1 MHRSKF
7 LWHALS
13 LRRACEP
20 KHHALRGLRAC
31 HTVALSC
38 QVVLIGSLL
47 VAACLMADESA
58 EIEKPSPDEIARL
71 IERLGASEFEERESA
86 TRRLLN
92 LGAAVREELVRAK
105 NSESAEV
112 RLRAAALLKLIDKP
126 PAIEELKALAS
137 QPDDKL
143 DLEQG
148 MWLIARIVD
157 PGVRREELTKPLD
170 ALAAKVRERL
180 GKDIAPKTADPKLV
194 VAALRSVLFDDEK
207 FTGNVDDYGN
217 PDNSSLA
224 RVLATRKGLPIT
236 LSHVVVGVGERL
248 EIPLVGVP
256 TSGRY
261 IVKYEG
267 RRAPT
272 GFPRDDIF
280 LNPFDEGRIL
290 SRVDREQMF
299 PGFDPDGLPEPST
312 KRLVLVRML
321 NNLESH
327 LFNRDE
333 IDRAYQAL
341 AFRQLLEQHAP
352 RPAAP

>member
-1 MHRSKF
+1 M
-7 LWHALS
+7 
-13 LRRACEP
+13 
-20 KHHALRGLRAC
+20 C

-38 QVVLIGSLL
+38 RVVVSSLL
-47 VAACLMADESA
+47 LLAACLMADESKVA
-58 EIEKPSPDEIARL
+58 ERPPSSEEITLL
-71 IERLGASEFEERESA
+71 IERLGAPQFDEREAA
-86 TRRLLN
+86 TKQLLK
-92 LGAAVREELVRAK
+92 LGSTAREELVRAK
-105 NSESAEV
+105 NNESAEV
-112 RLRAAALLKLIDKP
+112 RSRVTAILKMIDKP
-126 PAIEELKALAS
+126 PSVEELKTLAT
-137 QPDDKL
+137 QPDDKF

-157 PGVRREELTKPLD
+157 PGVKHEELTKPLD
-170 ALAAKVRERL
+170 ALAVNVRERL
-180 GKDIAPKTADPKLV
+180 GKEIAPKTADPKLV
-194 VAALRSVLFDDEK
+194 VAALRGVLFDDEK

-236 LSHVVVGVGERL
+236 LSHVVVAVGERL
-248 EIPLVGVP
+248 EVPMVGVP

-267 RRAPT
+267 RRAPA

-280 LNPFDEGRIL
+280 LNPFDEGKVL

-299 PGFDPDGLPEPST
+299 PGLDPDDLPEPTT

-341 AFRQLLEQHAP
+341 AFRQLLELHGPKQ
-352 RPAAP
+352 AAP